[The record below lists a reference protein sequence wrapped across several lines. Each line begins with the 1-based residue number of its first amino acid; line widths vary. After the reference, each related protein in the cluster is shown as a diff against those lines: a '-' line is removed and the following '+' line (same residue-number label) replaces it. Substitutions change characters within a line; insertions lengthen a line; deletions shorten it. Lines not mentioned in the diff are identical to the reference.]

1 MSPRRVLL
9 IVGGGIA
16 AYKSLELARHLRARN
31 IAVTPV
37 MTRSACEFITPLS
50 LQTLAGEAV
59 HTDLFSPTLE
69 SEIGHIAL
77 SRSADLVVVCPA
89 TANLMARMRMG
100 LADDLATTLLLA
112 TTTPVLIAPAMN
124 VRMWDHPAT
133 RDNLAVLASRG
144 VEFVGPVEGS
154 MACGEYGI
162 GRLEE
167 AEIIAE
173 RILAKLDDIAAE
185 APRPLSGRKAL
196 VTAGPTYEPIDPVR
210 FIGNHSSGKQ
220 GFAVAEA
227 LAALGAEVTLV
238 SGPVSLPTPPNV
250 RRIDVGTAQEMLLAC
265 EATLPVDIAVCV
277 AAVSDWRVD
286 HVATGKLKKTAGVI
300 PTLSL
305 VENPDI
311 LATLSATGLRRP
323 SLVIGFA
330 AETHDVTRHAA
341 EKFERK
347 GCDWLL
353 ANRVGGGSDT
363 FGGERNSVTFLTG
376 HMTEEWAEMPKIQVA
391 QNLASRIALHFKDST
406 PG

>member
-1 MSPRRVLL
+1 MSARRVLL

-16 AYKSLELARHLRARN
+16 AYKSLELVRYLRVRN
-31 IAVTPV
+31 VAVTPV

-100 LADDLATTLLLA
+100 IADDLATTLLLA

-124 VRMWDHPAT
+124 VRMWEHPAT
-133 RDNLAVLASRG
+133 RDNHAVLLSRG

-154 MACGEYGI
+154 MACGEHGV
-162 GRLEE
+162 GRLED
-167 AEIIAE
+167 ADVIAE
-173 RILAKLDDIAAE
+173 RILAKLDDIAAGGSG
-185 APRPLSGRKAL
+185 PLSGRRAL

-220 GFAVAEA
+220 GFAVASA
-227 LAALGAEVTLV
+227 LAMLGAEVTLV
-238 SGPVSLPTPPNV
+238 SGPVSLPTPPHV
-250 RRIDVGTAQEMLLAC
+250 RRIDVGTAQEMLSAC
-265 EATLPVDIAVCV
+265 ESLLPVDIAVCV

-286 HVATGKLKKTAGVI
+286 HVATDKLKKTAGVL
-300 PTLSL
+300 PALSL

-311 LATLSATGLRRP
+311 LATLSATGPRRP
-323 SLVIGFA
+323 ALVVGFA
-330 AETHDVTRHAA
+330 AETHDMIRHAV
-341 EKFERK
+341 EKFARK

-353 ANRVGGGSDT
+353 ANSVGGGSGT
-363 FGGERNSVTFLTG
+363 FGGDRNTVTLLTG
-376 HMTEEWAEMPKIQVA
+376 SMTEAWAEMSKIQVA
-391 QNLASRIALHFKDST
+391 QNLASRIALHFRDRA
-406 PG
+406 

>member
-1 MSPRRVLL
+1 MSARRVLL

-16 AYKSLELARHLRARN
+16 AYKSLELVRYLRARN
-31 IAVTPV
+31 VAVTPV

-100 LADDLATTLLLA
+100 IADDLATTLLLA
-112 TTTPVLIAPAMN
+112 TTTPVLVAPAMN
-124 VRMWDHPAT
+124 VRMWEHPAT
-133 RDNLAVLASRG
+133 RDNHTTLLSRG

-154 MACGEYGI
+154 MACGEHGV
-162 GRLEE
+162 GRLED
-167 AEIIAE
+167 ADVIAE
-173 RILAKLDDIAAE
+173 RILAKLDDIAAGG
-185 APRPLSGRKAL
+185 PGPLSGRRAL

-220 GFAVAEA
+220 GFAVGSA
-227 LAALGAEVTLV
+227 LAMLGAEVTLV
-238 SGPVSLPTPPNV
+238 SGPVSMPTPPHV
-250 RRIDVGTAQEMLLAC
+250 RRIDVGTAQEMLSAC
-265 EATLPVDIAVCV
+265 ESVLPVDIAVCV

-286 HVATGKLKKTAGVI
+286 HVATDKLKKTAGVI
-300 PTLSL
+300 PALSL

-311 LATLSATGLRRP
+311 LATLSATGPRRP
-323 SLVIGFA
+323 ALVVGFA
-330 AETHDVTRHAA
+330 AETHDVIRHAT
-341 EKFERK
+341 EKFARK

-353 ANRVGGGSDT
+353 ANSVGAASGT
-363 FGGERNSVTFLTG
+363 FGGDRNTVTLLTG
-376 HMTEEWAEMPKIQVA
+376 NMTEEWAEMSKIQVA
-391 QNLASRIALHFKDST
+391 QNLASRIALHFRDRA
-406 PG
+406 